1 MEKKISFSC
10 SKKKMEHQPCSICGL
25 RTNVVELQCEHNY
38 CLYCCIEM
46 FNTMDSCCGEKI
58 SPRGILSRF
67 MEESFPDMD
76 VFDTELSWRQ
86 RVDHAM
92 SFSGPK
98 RYFWRLNSSNTF
110 SCLSPN
116 LMENSVYIKKLQEK
130 FKSLTYHDMKKLQ
143 REKYFVY
150 KIVEPNLFSNY
161 STIDFEINHSRK
173 KFLVYYQ
180 DSQILF
186 EYYLYKRL
194 PEHME
199 RMLYFRDYYYLLHK
213 IHKDISLRTVEGN
226 YLNRLQT
233 IHGEKSTLLN
243 PNGFVDLPPLFS
255 KLKPYYF
262 GDSWYCSNQS
272 LFQTY
277 RYIHFKDMSIIFDV
291 LNRKQLLYSIYL
303 LFYKGPFQ
311 KLNINGLREELISYM
326 L

>member
-1 MEKKISFSC
+1 MEYK
-10 SKKKMEHQPCSICGL
+10 PCSICGL
-25 RTNVVELQCEHNY
+25 RTNVVELQCNHNY

-46 FNTMDSCCGEKI
+46 YNMMDSCCGQKI
-58 SPRGILSRF
+58 SPRGILSTL

-76 VFDTELSWRQ
+76 VFDTELSWHE

-98 RYFWRLNSSNTF
+98 RYFWGLTSRNSM
-110 SCLSPN
+110 SCLSKSS
-116 LMENSVYIKKLQEK
+116 MDDSVYFKKLQKK
-130 FKSLTYHDMKKLQ
+130 FERLTYHDLKRLQ

-150 KIVEPNLFSNY
+150 KIVEPNLLTDY
-161 STIDFEINHSRK
+161 STVDFEVNHTRK
-173 KFLVYYQ
+173 RFLIYYQ

-186 EYYLYKRL
+186 EYYLFKSL
-194 PEHME
+194 PDHME
-199 RMLYFRDYYYLLHK
+199 QMLYFRDYYYILDR
-213 IHKDISLRTVEGN
+213 IHKNISLKTIETN
-226 YLNRLQT
+226 YLNTKQT

-243 PNGFVDLPPLFS
+243 PNGYVDLPPLFS

-277 RYIHFKDMSIIFDV
+277 RYIHFKDMSIMFDF
-291 LNRKQLLYSIYL
+291 LERKQLLYSIYL
-303 LFYKGPFQ
+303 LFYHGPFQ

-326 L
+326 V